1 MKSWIN
7 KLYQGFYRYRK
18 LSRLIDE
25 RTIVKNVVKSMLGSL
40 VLSLLAVLIPSLV
53 VINMFIYAKH
63 TLFLA
68 ILLVGIVVSWPFIYY
83 AFYYMLLKNY
93 HPDVKDINTK
103 LPYIIE
109 STLTSFVLLSIGIIV
124 LSVIF

>member
-7 KLYQGFYRYRK
+7 NFYQGFYRYRK

-25 RTIVKNVVKSMLGSL
+25 RTIMKNVVKSVLGSL
-40 VLSLLAVLIPSLV
+40 LLSLLIALIPSLLI
-53 VINMFIYAKH
+53 INMFIYAKH

-93 HPDVKDINTK
+93 HPNVKEINTK
-103 LPYIIE
+103 TPYIVE
-109 STLTSFVLLSIGIIV
+109 STITSFVLLTIGIIA